1 MVVEKYNKRKNM
13 DLEKSI
19 ILEYDVPASVLLKHA
34 FGYGFFIVGVLVVLF
49 TIIFEI
55 KKYGACDCAQVVSIA
70 FVVLIFWLINGM
82 LISMYKMP
90 GYTNVKKYTK
100 LVIEGKN
107 IYINEEQ
114 YDISDLDFKISSRTL
129 PNYFLSWTDL
139 LLYKKDKL
147 VGKFILSMNTY
158 NFFGMSSNVIIKV
171 LESLKNNPTIDYIK
185 LTFNERLEDN
195 LEEKEVS
202 KNFFI
207 VGLFLLIPIS
217 AIVLVMLLN
226 I

>member
-1 MVVEKYNKRKNM
+1 M
-13 DLEKSI
+13 DLDKSI
-19 ILEYDVPASVLLKHA
+19 ILEYDVPVSVLLKHA
-34 FGYGFFIVGVLVVLF
+34 FGYGFFIVGVLVVLL

-55 KKYGACDCAQVVSIA
+55 KKYGTCDCSQAVLIA
-70 FVVLIFWLINGM
+70 FILLIFWLINGM
-82 LISMYKMP
+82 LVSMYKMP
-90 GYTNVKKYTK
+90 GYTNIKKYTK

-114 YDISDLDFKISSRTL
+114 YDIADLEFKISSRTL

-139 LLYKKDKL
+139 HLYKKDKL
-147 VGKFILSMNTY
+147 VGKFIVSMNTY

-195 LEEKEVS
+195 FEEKEVR

-207 VGLFLLIPIS
+207 VWIFLLTPIS
-217 AIVLVMLLN
+217 VIVFILLLN
-226 I
+226 L